1 VQRNI
6 NPLMPIY
13 SWKYL
18 INNMRYNVGPIDGN
32 TSNPFSLYKYVN
44 PFNLRNDDIEGASP
58 GSKNIYKKFKGS
70 NSCLNI
76 GDIHGA
82 IHGSLL
88 KGISTKRIVNPVAP
102 QYKYPGEIKLKNS
115 VNSIKYSLNNSV
127 NNNSQIKKND
137 SNNNFKEKNKTIDLI
152 KSKDN
157 NLKISHNNNFNISD
171 YIIKKEDDKYIN
183 NKNTNVNEDNNKFE
197 DNPQIKKLLSKINE
211 SSTIDNEIK
220 FDKNAYK
227 KPEKY
232 YPIKHDKFLNPH
244 INNYNKIIS
253 SKNPKLRS
261 YQQVINE
268 KIKITNYNNNPQLTK
283 NTIISKNPK
292 KSYENKLDDFFVNS
306 TINNYKLQQKLN
318 NNINAFY
325 DIGFPE
331 ELKAG
336 DFDPKF

>member
-1 VQRNI
+1 MI
-6 NPLMPIY
+6 NEALDEDEE
-13 SWKYL
+13 
-18 INNMRYNVGPIDGN
+18 NN
-32 TSNPFSLYKYVN
+32 
-44 PFNLRNDDIEGASP
+44 NDEE
-58 GSKNIYKKFKGS
+58 NET
-70 NSCLNI
+70 NEELLNI
-76 GDIHGA
+76 KDGEKPEYKIKICQESLDIIKFA
-82 IHGSLL
+82 FDIL
-88 KGISTKRIVNPVAP
+88 KMFTLFHKDCYPNILGNMAVIIISH
-102 QYKYPGEIKLKNS
+102 
-115 VNSIKYSLNNSV
+115 LNLQTDKVYDS

-171 YIIKKEDDKYIN
+171 YIIKKEDDKCIN